1 MEGFL
6 VTPGW
11 HAVGMSIFDKNRKQD
26 TIDPFA
32 DPVAFLASS
41 GIEAELIEVLAAVP
55 DAA

>member
-1 MEGFL
+1 
-6 VTPGW
+6 
-11 HAVGMSIFDKNRKQD
+11 MSIFDKNRKQV

-32 DPVAFLASS
+32 DPVAFLASL

>member
-1 MEGFL
+1 
-6 VTPGW
+6 
-11 HAVGMSIFDKNRKQD
+11 MSIFDKNRKQD
-26 TIDPFA
+26 TIDPFT